1 MHIPVLYSLPT
12 KRAIA
17 GGFVATD
24 EDTKQSATKVAACLV
39 AKGATAPLIPIS
51 EDDIDQTIDSLAG
64 DLIFNLV
71 EWTGLDLPLGVAAV
85 QKLEARGIPFTGA
98 TSKNYGMTSDK
109 VAMKLAFEE
118 TDLPTPRYQV
128 FLTGAEPVRTDFQY
142 PVIAKP
148 SLEHCSIGLTKAA
161 IAKNAREI
169 PGIVARDLAQFEQAI
184 LVEEFIDGPEYHVT
198 LYEKKEELI
207 MLPPA
212 KIAFDTKGT
221 DAFLTYNS
229 RWTEDDPEFQ
239 HSHVADNDTP
249 PQLMAELT
257 RVCMAT
263 FRALGFRDYARF
275 DIRTRGN
282 DVFILETN
290 SNPGLDDD
298 PMYEMTVSF
307 RLAGIT
313 LADFVWYIVEQSLYR
328 VGKQ

>member
-12 KRAIA
+12 KRAAA
-17 GGFVATD
+17 GGFLATD
-24 EDTKQSATKVAACLV
+24 EDTKQSAEKVAACLV
-39 AKGATAPLIPIS
+39 AKGAVAPLIPIS
-51 EDDIDQTIDSLAG
+51 EDTIPQVIDSLVG

-85 QKLEARGIPFTGA
+85 EKLEARGIPFTGA
-98 TSKNYGMTSDK
+98 TSKNYAMTSDK

-118 TDLPTPRYQV
+118 TDLPTPRYQI
-128 FLTGAEPVRTDFQY
+128 FLTGAEPVRSDFRY

-161 IAKNAREI
+161 IAHDAREI

-198 LYEKKEELI
+198 LYQKKEEVI

-229 RWTEDDPEFQ
+229 RWTETDAEFTS
-239 HSHVADNDTP
+239 SHVADNDTP
-249 PQLMAELT
+249 PELMRELT
-257 RVCMAT
+257 RVCLAT

-307 RLAGIT
+307 RLAGIH
-313 LADFVWYIVEQSLYR
+313 LADFVWNIVEQCLYR
-328 VGKQ
+328 TSV